1 MRSTAILPAALELD
15 PRVRKS
21 RLEPRLRQ
29 LEPGGV
35 VRGCL
40 ERFERL
46 RGGAHPLLEKTQ
58 SRPENCGIEPREM
71 VASLSRERVQ
81 LFERAPG
88 LEQLALRDQCTQKD
102 VRRIDLQREKVARAH
117 RGQGFARQALGV
129 SGSPF

>member
-71 VASLSRERVQ
+71 VASLSR
-81 LFERAPG
+81 A
-88 LEQLALRDQCTQKD
+88 
-102 VRRIDLQREKVARAH
+102 RRSASAARPSSISTRARAMS
-117 RGQGFARQALGV
+117 V
-129 SGSPF
+129 SNTTRKEWFFCQNER